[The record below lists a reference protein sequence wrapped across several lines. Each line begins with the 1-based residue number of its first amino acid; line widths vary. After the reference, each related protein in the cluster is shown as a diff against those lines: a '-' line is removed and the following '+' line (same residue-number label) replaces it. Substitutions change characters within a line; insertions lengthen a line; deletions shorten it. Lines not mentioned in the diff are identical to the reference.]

1 MAPLTRLRANKDHVP
16 ILPLVKE
23 YYLQRALS
31 PGTLLIS
38 ESTYISLEASGMDN
52 APGLFT
58 QEQLKAWKQV
68 TDGVHEAGSY
78 IYCQLNA
85 IGRAAMAEVLAK
97 KGLDV
102 VSSSATPIDE
112 KSPTPRELRDDEIQ
126 AFIKMYADAAKN
138 AVEIAGFD
146 GVEIHA
152 ANGYLV
158 DQFTQ
163 DTCNK
168 RTDRWGGSI
177 ENRTRFGLEVA
188 KAVVNAVGASKV
200 GFRLSPYSTFQGMR
214 MSDPLPTFDY
224 LVKGL
229 RDLKLSYL
237 HLVES
242 RVHGTLDMEQT
253 EDLDSI
259 NRLWDISPV
268 LLAGAYEA
276 DTAVERVDKDYPGRD
291 IAICFGRH
299 FIATPDIAFRIQT
312 GIPFNKY
319 NRRTFYK
326 KESADGYIDYPFSD
340 QWKEFSAM
348 L

>member
-1 MAPLTRLRANKDHVP
+1 
-16 ILPLVKE
+16 
-23 YYLQRALS
+23 
-31 PGTLLIS
+31 
-38 ESTYISLEASGMDN
+38 MDN

-78 IYCQLNA
+78 IYCQLWA
-85 IGRAAMAEVLAK
+85 LGRAAVPGVLAK
-97 KGLDV
+97 KGLDF

-112 KSPTPRELRDDEIQ
+112 KSPNPRELRDDEIQ
-126 AFIKMYADAAKN
+126 AFIKAYADAARN
-138 AVEIAGFD
+138 AVEIGGFD

-152 ANGYLV
+152 ANGYLI
-158 DQFTQ
+158 DQFSQ

-168 RTDRWGGSI
+168 RADRWGGSI

-200 GFRLSPYSTFQGMR
+200 GIRLSPYSTFQGMR
-214 MSDPLPTFDY
+214 MADPLPTFDY

-229 RDLKLSYL
+229 KDLKLSYL

-242 RVHGTLDMEQT
+242 RVHGTLDKEQT

-259 NRLWDISPV
+259 IKLWDISPV

-276 DTAVERVDKDYPGRD
+276 DTAVERVDKDYPSKD

-299 FIATPDIAFRIQT
+299 FISTPDIAFRIQT

-319 NRRTFYK
+319 NRKTFYR
-326 KESADGYIDYPFSD
+326 KESAEGYIDYPFSD
-340 QWKEFSAM
+340 QWKRFSAM